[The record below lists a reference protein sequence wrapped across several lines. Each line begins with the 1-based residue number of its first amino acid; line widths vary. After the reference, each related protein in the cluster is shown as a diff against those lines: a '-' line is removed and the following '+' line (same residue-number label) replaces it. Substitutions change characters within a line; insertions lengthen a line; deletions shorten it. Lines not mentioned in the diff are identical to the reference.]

1 MAVPMCDRPLVEI
14 GPPSSKR
21 ARTQSEVWPW
31 VSSRHLGFETRWV
44 RDTLFTLEP
53 YGTAHDHAVWRPWH
67 CPHSWYRQ
75 WRERADGRPGAG
87 PGGRGGSPG
96 LGPATSGTGEPTG
109 VGTSDVTAGVGGLGS
124 GVAPCVTGAEDAGGG
139 PRPGPSVGAGNSESR
154 DSEDDSEIDAIFAEA
169 LHVGS
174 HSD

>member
-21 ARTQSEVWPW
+21 ARIQSQVWPW
-31 VSSRHLGFETRWV
+31 VNSRYIGYQKRWV
-44 RDTLFTLEP
+44 RQTLFTLERQ
-53 YGTAHDHAVWRPWH
+53 GTAHDHEVWRQWD
-67 CPHSWYRQ
+67 CPHDWKLQ
-75 WRERADGRPGAG
+75 WRADADV
-87 PGGRGGSPG
+87 G
-96 LGPATSGTGEPTG
+96 LGPATSGAGEPTG
-109 VGTSDVTAGVGGLGS
+109 VGTSDVTAGVGGLGDV
-124 GVAPCVTGAEDAGGG
+124 VAPGVTGAEDAVGG

-154 DSEDDSEIDAIFAEA
+154 DSEEDSEIEAIFEEA